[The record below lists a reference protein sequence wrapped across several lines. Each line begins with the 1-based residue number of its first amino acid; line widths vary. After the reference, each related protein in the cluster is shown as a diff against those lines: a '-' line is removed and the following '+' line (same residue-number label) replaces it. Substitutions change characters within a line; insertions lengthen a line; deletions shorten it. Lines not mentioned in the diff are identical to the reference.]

1 MKHNKKPNEETKPKQ
16 KSMEAMKM
24 ATPDH
29 EDKASQTA
37 QSVGEKVRRTEERA
51 AEQTKRIGETAIDA
65 GQEVTRVS
73 ADLLRQNAETLQ
85 NAMRC
90 GLEMTTAAIGRSTD
104 QFNRTFDLSGDVQQA
119 TERSARNTAATLQST
134 SAAAQAMSEMYREY
148 FAFVRHQMENTI
160 NRMSQFW
167 ACRTPQDVAA
177 LQSDIM
183 RETVQ
188 NAVESSR
195 RMVNIMSVK
204 VDDAAK
210 RMAQNTDRPAA

>member
-1 MKHNKKPNEETKPKQ
+1 MKRNKKAKEEKPKQ
-16 KSMEAMKM
+16 KPMEAMKM
-24 ATPDH
+24 ATPGH
-29 EDKASQTA
+29 ENKVSQTA
-37 QSVGEKVRRTEERA
+37 QSVDETIRHTGERA

-65 GQEVTRVS
+65 GQEVTRVG

-104 QFNRTFDLSGDVQQA
+104 QVSRTFDFSGGVQQA

-134 SAAAQAMSEMYREY
+134 SAAAQAMSEMSREY
-148 FAFVRHQMENTI
+148 LEFIRHQMENTM
-160 NRMSQFW
+160 NRMNEFW
-167 ACRTPQDVAA
+167 ACRTPQDIAA
-177 LQSDIM
+177 LQSDFM

-188 NAVESSR
+188 NAVESGR
-195 RMVNIMSVK
+195 RMVNIMSLK

-210 RMAQNTDRPAA
+210 RMAQKTDRPAA

>member
-1 MKHNKKPNEETKPKQ
+1 
-16 KSMEAMKM
+16 MEAMKM
-24 ATPDH
+24 ATPGH
-29 EDKASQTA
+29 EDRSSQTA
-37 QSVGEKVRRTEERA
+37 ESVGEKVRRTEERA
-51 AEQTKRIGETAIDA
+51 AEQTKRIGETAVEA
-65 GQEVTRVS
+65 GQDVTRVG

-85 NAMRC
+85 DAMRL
-90 GLEMTTAAIGRSTD
+90 GLEMTTAVMGRSTD
-104 QFNRTFDLSGDVQQA
+104 QFRRTLGASGDLQQA
-119 TERSARNTAATLQST
+119 TERSARNAATTLQST

-167 ACRTPQDVAA
+167 ACRTPQEVAA

-188 NAVESSR
+188 NAVESSC